1 MEEKTKRKGP
11 RMSYQFWNI
20 STLEESDSVIKDT
33 SYVFIFVGLVDIFLG
48 MIAGIPSIADGVI
61 YLILGAILL
70 VKKSRIAAVL
80 LMLMS
85 LASLIATTAT
95 FIGVKKGV
103 GTNMLLAIIMFYSGI
118 ASTYASFKRNEIRN
132 GKNAMQKKQ
141 MPEHAE

>member
-11 RMSYQFWNI
+11 RISYQFWNI
-20 STLEESDSVIKDT
+20 KTVEEADSVIKDT
-33 SYVFIFVGLVDIFLG
+33 SYVFIFVGLLDIFLG
-48 MIAGIPSIADGVI
+48 AIAGIPSITDGAI

-85 LASLIATTAT
+85 LASLIATTAN
-95 FIGVKKGV
+95 FIGAKAGV
-103 GTNMLLAIIMFYSGI
+103 GSNMLLAIIMFYSGI